1 MIFVA
6 PTAAAVGWLVWA
18 ARAGSPTRTVAKTL
32 ASLGFLA
39 VAVDVG
45 ALGSD
50 VGRLLFAGLLLGA
63 IGDVALLGRGSI
75 PFLAGLSAFLL
86 GHLAYAAA
94 FLTVTRSWLV
104 VAGAAVAVATVGA
117 VWRWMGPHLPPGM
130 RAPVA
135 AYVVVIGLMLATGIG
150 VVTAMPLAAAG
161 AVLFTASDVAVAR
174 DRFVDPDAR
183 SEWWGLPVYYT
194 AQVLIALAAGTT

>member
-1 MIFVA
+1 VIFVV

-18 ARAGSPTRTVAKTL
+18 ERAGSPTRPAAKTL

-39 VAVDVG
+39 VALTAG
-45 ALGSD
+45 ALGSGL
-50 VGRLLFAGLLLGA
+50 GRLLFAGLVLGA
-63 IGDVALLGRGSI
+63 IGDVALLGRGSA

-94 FLTVTRSWLV
+94 FLTASRSWLV
-104 VAGAAVAVATVGA
+104 AAGAAVAVTTVVA

-130 RAPVA
+130 RVPVA
-135 AYVVVIGLMLATGIG
+135 AYVLVIGLMLATGIG
-150 VVTAMPLAAAG
+150 VVTVMPLAAAG
-161 AVLFTASDVAVAR
+161 AVLFTVSDVAVAR

-183 SEWWGLPVYYT
+183 SEWWGLPVYYA
-194 AQVLIALAAGTT
+194 AQVLIGLAAGAV